1 LDELEN
7 EGLEIVRMEIDILK
21 PTKTTFQTLHSD
33 CTQRIAVISDYRF
46 ANLDIKVYQQVD
58 EN

>member
-21 PTKTTFQTLHSD
+21 PTKTTSQTLHSD
-33 CTQRIAVISDYRF
+33 CAQRIAVISDYRF